1 MSVFRHSTS
10 FVRSRWKASVN
21 SMLISRFSSH
31 SSLRKLNRTCFLGV
45 YHIYKTWPV
54 KTKSTIQD
62 QFNGVYNLP
71 LHNLLFNFSGSQPI
85 LLIHGSLIIIW
96 KAISSHQIKKWQLN
110 KKTNKND
117 VNVQKWH
124 FAQANEIAALGFAA
138 LSDHILALGYHLC
151 RYKSIF
157 ADVLW
162 QSFERAIFNICLF
175 TSGIEFKR

>member
-1 MSVFRHSTS
+1 MLVFRHSTA

-54 KTKSTIQD
+54 TTKSTIQD

-71 LHNLLFNFSGSQPI
+71 LHHLLFNFSGSQPI

-96 KAISSHQIKKWQLN
+96 KAISSHQIKKMTTEQKN
-110 KKTNKND
+110 KQKRRKCPKMAFCPRQRDCSTR
-117 VNVQKWH
+117 VCCSLQSHFGIRVSLVQVQIYFCRRSVTIFLTCYIQYLPLYKW
-124 FAQANEIAALGFAA
+124 NW
-138 LSDHILALGYHLC
+138 
-151 RYKSIF
+151 
-157 ADVLW
+157 V
-162 QSFERAIFNICLF
+162 
-175 TSGIEFKR
+175 